1 MEKKI
6 PIESLGQAY
15 GVAID
20 MMYEVLANYSEE
32 LYTSEGNPKEDPG
45 EVARVVDSLVS
56 KLRHE
61 ASLIRDASYEYWEA
75 NAKPE
80 QKALF

>member
-6 PIESLGQAY
+6 PIESLGDAY
-15 GVAID
+15 GTAIS

-32 LYTSEGNPKEDPG
+32 LYTSDGNPKEDPG

-61 ASLIRDASYEYWEA
+61 ASLIRDASYEYWES

-80 QKALF
+80 QEALF